1 MKMAA
6 TTKNVV
12 LQQNQA
18 ATASSNM
25 QKLSFNCE
33 KIHSPPQ
40 IRCYICK
47 LKSAR
52 ARCSSFSVL
61 FRIAPMPIIHH
72 NRP

>member
-25 QKLSFNCE
+25 QKLSLLRKNTFAASNTLL
-33 KIHSPPQ
+33 H
-40 IRCYICK
+40 
-47 LKSAR
+47 L
-52 ARCSSFSVL
+52 
-61 FRIAPMPIIHH
+61 
-72 NRP
+72 